1 VYKKDFAVPEPQPFG
16 KYTLLRKIAEGG
28 MAEIFL
34 ALQAGPGG
42 FGKLLVIKKIKQ
54 AHNQEKDFIAMFL
67 DEARIAASLS
77 HPNIA
82 QIFEVGEVDALHYI
96 AMEFVHG
103 EDLRSLCRKLAKA
116 KRPLPLAHAISMMA
130 GACAG
135 LHYAHTKTDFSGNP
149 LEIVHRDVS
158 PQNLLISYDGHVK
171 LVDFGI
177 AKAAGRS
184 QETRVGVLKGKISYM
199 SPEQVSGGALDSRSD
214 IFPIGILLYELTTG
228 RRLYKDESDFK
239 TMRKITDEDVV
250 PPREMLPGYPERLE
264 EIVMKALEKKPAD
277 RYQSGQELQSDL
289 EHFAR
294 QEGLDISNLALAT
307 FMRDVFSDK
316 LAEQAREES
325 QGKPLHQILAERGA
339 TESIVGDP
347 ASSSMARG
355 EVNSAF
361 LIRKKSRPWL
371 PIAGAGAVVFFAA
384 AAIVA
389 YPLLTQ
395 PQAPS
400 TTPSTATSL
409 PLAMKTLVIQSDPVG
424 AEVFEKG
431 SLLGVTPL
439 TLTVKEGD
447 KLHLRFQT
455 PNFEPERREE
465 TIDANT
471 SALFVSF
478 TTPLKKATP
487 TTVPSPDP
495 NKNNTNKNPVGKTP
509 KKTPNNNP
517 PPDNSGPGKFIDPF
531 LSETP
536 KK

>member
-1 VYKKDFAVPEPQPFG
+1 VSDPQPFG

-82 QIFEVGEVDALHYI
+82 QIFEVGEVDSLHYI
-96 AMEFVHG
+96 AMEHVHG

-116 KRPLPLAHAISMMA
+116 KRPLPLAHAISMLA

-135 LHYAHTKTDFSGNP
+135 LYYAHTKTDFSGNP

-158 PQNLLISYDGHVK
+158 PQNLIISYDGHIK

-177 AKAAGRS
+177 AKAQGRS

-199 SPEQVSGGALDSRSD
+199 SPEQVSGDVLDGRSD
-214 IFPIGILLYELTTG
+214 IFAIGILLYELTTG

-239 TMRKITDEDVV
+239 TMRKITDEPVV
-250 PPREMLPGYPERLE
+250 PPRDILPGYPDRLE
-264 EIVMKALEKKPAD
+264 EIVLKALEKNPDK
-277 RYQSGQELQSDL
+277 RYQSGQALQSDL
-289 EHFAR
+289 EAFAR
-294 QEGLDISNLALAT
+294 HEGLDISNMALAA

-325 QGKPLHQILAERGA
+325 QGKPLHQILAERGS
-339 TESIVGDP
+339 TESAMMMADSA
-347 ASSSMARG
+347 ASGSMARG

-361 LIRKKSRPWL
+361 RKKKGRAWL
-371 PIAGAGAVVFFAA
+371 PIVGVASAA
-384 AAIVA
+384 LLIVA
-389 YPLLTQ
+389 GVFSYPLLTK
-395 PQAPS
+395 PKVTNTAVVVNAPMAKIL
-400 TTPSTATSL
+400 TI
-409 PLAMKTLVIQSDPVG
+409 KSDPSG

-431 SLLGVTPL
+431 TSLGVTPL
-439 TLTVKEGD
+439 ELTVKEGD
-447 KLHLRFQT
+447 KLYLRFQA
-455 PNFEPERREE
+455 PDFAPEVREE
-465 TIDANT
+465 LIYANT
-471 SALFVSF
+471 SELFVLFKS
-478 TTPLKKATP
+478 PIKKVDPATEPNTDTNP
-487 TTVPSPDP
+487 TVKNP
-495 NKNNTNKNPVGKTP
+495 NTKNPNGNGTKKNQNNTQ
-509 KKTPNNNP
+509 NNNTVTEP
-517 PPDNSGPGKFIDPF
+517 SGPEKFIDPF
-531 LSETP
+531 ATEKP